1 MEEMKGLT
9 VITGASQGIGKA
21 LAKKFV
27 GDGNPCLLISRNISP
42 MPEFKG
48 KEVLYEKVDVSDY
61 SAMQSAIDKAKKQYG
76 PVTCIVNNAG
86 MINVG
91 DFLEIPLEK
100 MRAEVDALIMGVI
113 NGIKAVLPGMV
124 EKKSG
129 SIINISSVADHRPSP
144 VAISYHASK
153 HAVRSISESL
163 QMAEAKNNIRVMNI
177 APGLVKTNIHKNM
190 GISFEKYCEL
200 VGNPTFIQPEELA
213 DIIYFCWKLP
223 QHICIRN
230 LVVMPTDSDY

>member
-190 GISFEKYCEL
+190 GISFEKYCEM

>member
-129 SIINISSVADHRPSP
+129 SIINISSVADHKPSP